1 MKTTELFLLSRQ
13 SRFVLRKKPA
23 GQLLSRTAHQI
34 EREYTMLAALQ
45 KHNLNPLI
53 LPEHRVPVPQPI
65 ILCEDVSIIGTQFY
79 VMEFLEGRIFTDM
92 TMPESDPKTRK
103 EWYDIY
109 TFEFR
114 LFTTDPAGSQQ
125 FAHSQPWAPY
135 PQLQW
140 SFPNLHQVL
149 TTSHAKSNPL
159 HECQPLKQR
168 PSI

>member
-1 MKTTELFLLSRQ
+1 MTDRALLVESDLPFVRCKVRHYPYASRIKTTELFLLSRQ

-34 EREYTMLAALQ
+34 EREYNMLAALQ
-45 KHNLNPLI
+45 KHNLNPLT

-109 TFEFR
+109 T
-114 LFTTDPAGSQQ
+114 L
-125 FAHSQPWAPY
+125 
-135 PQLQW
+135 
-140 SFPNLHQVL
+140 
-149 TTSHAKSNPL
+149 
-159 HECQPLKQR
+159 
-168 PSI
+168 